1 MMAKVSSDLF
11 SEKLKKQNLNRV
23 TTLAD
28 RAQQGALTAFKSLPL
43 SLQEQDGLKAL
54 LQEFATEESNLEGDL
69 ESLKLITAEVKAIHA
84 QALLLHGERIKN
96 AQNLLKSYQEGAFTS
111 WLLQTYGNRQT
122 PYNFLQY
129 YEFIQH
135 LTDPL
140 KQKALSMPRQVIYT
154 LATRSGDMAIK
165 QALILAYAGET
176 KQAFLSRIRD
186 KLPLAA
192 RDRRAEEPSAKA
204 LDFLE
209 KALEQMGRPSFR
221 PTARQKQRIE
231 GLLHALKS
239 SL

>member
-69 ESLKLITAEVKAIHA
+69 ESLKLITAEVKAIHT

-154 LATRSGDMAIK
+154 LATRSGNMAIK